1 MKIPGMYVEIRGDYT
16 ALSADFSAVR
26 REARATATDISNAL
40 ANAVVPS
47 SVTSGIDQLYQNLTK
62 AQRAAK
68 LSGSAFA
75 SVGVTLD
82 DKLRKNIGLTDRDW
96 MRLQQRMLATKATQ
110 QAERALKSIAR
121 AANMSAAEMAVLKF
135 KMGDA
140 EGAMRDFSRIAQSKF
155 GMVKSA
161 IFSLQGAVA
170 SLGLGMLVKDI
181 FDTGAEV
188 MQLNRAFEAITG
200 STQGV
205 QAEFAFLR
213 QLADELGM
221 NFYDLAG
228 GYKDIAAAAKGTS
241 MEGEAV
247 RGVFTGIVE
256 AGGALGMT
264 AENVKG
270 SLYAVSQMIS
280 KGKVSA
286 EELRRQLGDRLPGA
300 FQLAAKAMD
309 VSTAELDNMLKQG
322 ELFVDDF
329 LPRFEKALHE
339 RYGDAARKASGDAAR
354 ALDKFKESWVD
365 IKLEMANSGFLDDA
379 TAALRKM
386 TDSLK
391 EPAVREAMRELAG
404 SLGSIVKALGEISR
418 YAGLRSVITTRGEG
432 RLLAESGYIDGDA
445 FEKASFIDR
454 QRMVD
459 PFRDRLPVIQL
470 DAQIAELQKNRMGVV
485 YARDRAQI
493 TARINE
499 LKAQKEAL
507 ERQLTD
513 SKTTVIRSPDRQGW
527 WESDAAYIDVSVE
540 RRKNIVTG
548 NAADAAKAFL
558 KDSPAA
564 KAEEKKNKIAAI
576 ESAAQSAIGKLQNAR
591 EVDAAN
597 AAQYSAQIVAIEA
610 EKARK
615 LAELADKPA
624 RGNTRKKTWED
635 FGIPGNSMYLHELN
649 SMVSPSERSAQQ
661 DAAFKAAGKQAEA
674 EKARNLA
681 LMTEFAEKHR
691 QLVLGETEFKLA
703 QIEEQGKAYVK
714 AGANEVAVAQWAK
727 EEKLQAARDW
737 ESGAVRAMRSY
748 HDEATDAARGA
759 ERMISDSFKTMEDAV
774 VSFAMTGK
782 LSFSDFADSVI
793 KDMMRMVVQ
802 QGITG
807 PLAGGMG
814 DMLGGMMG
822 GGGGIFSFLGSF
834 FHDGGVIGRDAPSFT
849 RPVDPA
855 IFAGAPRYH
864 SGLLPDEF
872 PAILQEGETVI
883 PKGGFKV
890 VPALRTGGGVT
901 VNVYNNSGNVQARA
915 VQRPNAEGGMDVDV
929 IIEEIDRRMAEGVSN
944 GTSRTSAA
952 IERVYGNTRSGGLY

>member
-16 ALSADFSAVR
+16 ALKADFSAVR

-68 LSGSAFA
+68 LSSDAFA

-82 DKLRKNIGLTDRDW
+82 DKLRKNIGLTNREW
-96 MRLQQRMLATKATQ
+96 MQLQQRMLATKAEQ

-121 AANMSAAEMAVLKF
+121 AANMSAGEMAALKF

-200 STQGV
+200 STQGA

-213 QLADELGM
+213 QLANELGM
-221 NFYDLAG
+221 NFYDLAA

-300 FQLAAKAMD
+300 FQIAANAMG

-339 RYGDAARKASGDAAR
+339 RYGDAARSASGDAAR
-354 ALDKFKESWVD
+354 ALDKFKEAWVD
-365 IKLEMANSGFLDDA
+365 IKLEMANSGFLEDA
-379 TAALRKM
+379 TAALRDM
-386 TDSLK
+386 TESLK
-391 EPAVREAMRELAG
+391 DPAVRDAMRELAG
-404 SLGSIVKALGEISR
+404 SLGSIIKAMGTVTQ
-418 YAGLRSVITTRGEG
+418 YAGLRSISETYVEG
-432 RLLAESGYIDGDA
+432 LELVKKGYLDFDE
-445 FEKASFIDR
+445 FTKAGFLER

-459 PFRDRLPVIQL
+459 RANAPDTGGSAATSWRGRGEDRP
-470 DAQIAELQKNRMGVV
+470 A
-485 YARDRAQI
+485 
-493 TARINE
+493 
-499 LKAQKEAL
+499 
-507 ERQLTD
+507 
-513 SKTTVIRSPDRQGW
+513 
-527 WESDAAYIDVSVE
+527 VSVYSASTP
-540 RRKNIVTG
+540 KLNYDKVISTA
-548 NAADAAKAFL
+548 NAAATTFL
-558 KDSPAA
+558 GDSPAA
-564 KAEEKKNKIAAI
+564 KIDRITQAAED
-576 ESAAQSAIGKLQNAR
+576 AIGKLRKAR
-591 EVDAAN
+591 EVDLAN
-597 AAQYSAQIVAIEA
+597 AAQYDAQISAIEA
-610 EKARK
+610 ERARKIAALGSKESKRKAR
-615 LAELADKPA
+615 
-624 RGNTRKKTWED
+624 WED
-635 FGIPGNSMYLHELN
+635 FGVSDNSMYLHDLN

-703 QIEEQGKAYVK
+703 QIEEQAKAYVK

-748 HDEATDAARGA
+748 HDEATDAAKGA

-782 LSFSDFADSVI
+782 FSFSDFANSVI
-793 KDMMRMVVQ
+793 EDLIRVGVQ
-802 QGITG
+802 KGITG

-822 GGGGIFSFLGSF
+822 GGGGIFSILGSF

-890 VPALRTGGGVT
+890 APAQRAGGGVT
-901 VNVYNNSGNVQARA
+901 VNVYNNSGNAQART

-952 IERVYGNTRSGGLY
+952 IEQVYGNTRSGGLY